1 MNMGSTT
8 VGLVEIETLDAI
20 SGTVLST
27 VEGEALAR
35 MLRLNGGLKGTELLA
50 GGSGIVF
57 MDMTV
62 DKDAIIPN
70 ALKHRFKIAVAKTPS
85 ADPGVV

>member
-1 MNMGSTT
+1 
-8 VGLVEIETLDAI
+8 
-20 SGTVLST
+20 
-27 VEGEALAR
+27 
-35 MLRLNGGLKGTELLA
+35 
-50 GGSGIVF
+50 

-85 ADPGVV
+85 ADPGVDPDPAPEPSHMQGQAERWCSLPNLGPGLSNNFSMA